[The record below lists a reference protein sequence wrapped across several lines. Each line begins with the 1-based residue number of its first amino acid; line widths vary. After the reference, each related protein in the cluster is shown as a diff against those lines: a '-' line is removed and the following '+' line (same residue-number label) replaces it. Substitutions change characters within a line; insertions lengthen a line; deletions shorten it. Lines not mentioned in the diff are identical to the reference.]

1 MPTRIPK
8 LPRTVDGSTSRCL
21 PIHYFQ
27 AMPSGTMTPTLR
39 GKRRT
44 LFVASFYML
53 SSAAMAQLQEG
64 YVPDF
69 LQEMEEQEARRRQQS
84 QRQLLRRSAQPQ
96 TEGGQFHR
104 HLQANPEPPQLIWG
118 YNPNPYDG
126 PWPECEG
133 KDAISCKDYIES
145 WTGSNPN
152 VAVEQRGS
160 TDTFIRIVPTFFN
173 YDPSRVW
180 IHCDHRDQV
189 VAPPKIG

>member
-1 MPTRIPK
+1 MAT
-8 LPRTVDGSTSRCL
+8 
-21 PIHYFQ
+21 
-27 AMPSGTMTPTLR
+27 R

-44 LFVASFYML
+44 LVAASLCVF
-53 SSAAMAQLQEG
+53 SSAVTAQLQEG

-69 LQEMEEQEARRRQQS
+69 LQEMEEQEAQRRQQS
-84 QRQLLRRSAQPQ
+84 QRHLRRASAQPEQ
-96 TEGGQFHR
+96 LHR
-104 HLQANPEPPQLIWG
+104 HLQASPELIWG

-126 PWPECEG
+126 PWPECTG
-133 KDAISCKDYIES
+133 KLGVDCKDYIES

-160 TDTFIRIVPTFFN
+160 TDTFVRIVPTFFN